1 MKRNGKKLCVKT
13 ALTCSFFLGFCE
25 STACFW
31 RGKFVE
37 VAHLWSDVFAF
48 AALKEAASPRSAA
61 HGTSYSLEEVSDVL
75 SHGALYVCIV
85 IVRRR
90 SHHFSRSWVLYE
102 MYMLLISPPMHTWL
116 LCMSLASL
124 SCHIPMV

>member
-1 MKRNGKKLCVKT
+1 M
-13 ALTCSFFLGFCE
+13 
-25 STACFW
+25 
-31 RGKFVE
+31 E

-85 IVRRR
+85 IVL
-90 SHHFSRSWVLYE
+90 S
-102 MYMLLISPPMHTWL
+102 LI
-116 LCMSLASL
+116 
-124 SCHIPMV
+124 HI